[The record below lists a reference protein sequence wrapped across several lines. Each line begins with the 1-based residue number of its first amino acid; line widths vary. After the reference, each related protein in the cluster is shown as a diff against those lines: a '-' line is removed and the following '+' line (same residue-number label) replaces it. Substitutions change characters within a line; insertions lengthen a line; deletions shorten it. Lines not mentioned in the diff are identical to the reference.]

1 MRRQGFFF
9 QRRWFAA
16 VYITVAIF
24 ILLLIWFHARTMEDL
39 KASQTEVLNNT
50 STVFQSQLDS
60 FSLAAYQLYAMP
72 ASTVLLAN
80 PEDPVSFIID
90 FSKQGQS
97 IMASND
103 LIDIVALFD
112 EEEMVLTRQK
122 RVISQDSKRYL
133 SPRRSFTWRR
143 TAWRMAPQC
152 ACSARW

>member
-24 ILLLIWFHARTMEDL
+24 ILLLISFVFYWFHARTMEDL

-72 ASTVLLAN
+72 ASTVLLATQRTL
-80 PEDPVSFIID
+80 SRL
-90 FSKQGQS
+90 SS
-97 IMASND
+97 IFPN
-103 LIDIVALFD
+103 
-112 EEEMVLTRQK
+112 RG
-122 RVISQDSKRYL
+122 
-133 SPRRSFTWRR
+133 SPSWPAT
-143 TAWRMAPQC
+143 T
-152 ACSARW
+152 

>member
-24 ILLLIWFHARTMEDL
+24 ILLLISFVFYWFHGRTMADL

-112 EEEMVLTRQK
+112 EEEWF
-122 RVISQDSKRYL
+122 
-133 SPRRSFTWRR
+133 SPGKSG
-143 TAWRMAPQC
+143 
-152 ACSARW
+152 